1 METATTKGNFG
12 DVIASLSVA
21 GLLVPECVAYAA
33 IAGLPSQSALIA
45 GIVGG
50 LAYALAGR
58 SRFAIVSPTSSSAA
72 LLAAAL
78 ASLGANA
85 ADRLAMSAAM
95 VGLVGLF
102 FAVMALFRLGS
113 LASFVSRPVLRG
125 FALGIAI
132 TIIIKQLPKLL
143 GLAAPHGSIGAV
155 LAALAS
161 QAGSIHL
168 LSLLLGAGALAAL
181 LAFRRFPKLPG
192 AFIVLLAG
200 IAASDLF
207 DLPAHGVAAA
217 GQVALTLG
225 DLHPLT
231 PSGDDWAYLFK
242 LAVPLALI
250 LFAESWG
257 TIRSMALRHGDA
269 VSANRELGALAFA
282 NLTSAALQGMPVG
295 AGFSVGSANESAG
308 AHSRLAGLLAAAALL
323 ALGLFAG
330 PWLARIPEPVLGAVV
345 IAALTH
351 ALSPGPIVRL
361 FRIGRDQWIAVAA
374 LLAVLMLGVLN
385 GMLVAVAL
393 SIATLL
399 HRFSRPAISRLGRTG
414 EDGHDFVDMA
424 QHAEAAPVPGV
435 IIFRPNAPL
444 FFANADATLGAISKA
459 ALERPAGAIV
469 LSLEQTNDLD
479 STAVE
484 VLGEFASQ
492 MASHGRRVILARAHD
507 LVRAVLR
514 EAGYAALADTA
525 TFSVDDAVDLAL
537 KGTA

>member
-1 METATTKGNFG
+1 MEAGTAKGKFG
-12 DVIASLSVA
+12 DVVASLSVA

-33 IAGLPSQSALIA
+33 IAGLPSQTALIA
-45 GIVGG
+45 GIMGG

-58 SRFAIVSPTSSSAA
+58 SRFAIISPTSSSAA

-78 ASLGANA
+78 ASLGASA

-102 FAVMALFRLGS
+102 FAAMALFRLGS

-143 GLAAPHGSIGAV
+143 GVPS
-155 LAALAS
+155 ALGGISAIVAGLVS
-161 QAGSIHL
+161 HAGSIHP
-168 LSLLLGAGALAAL
+168 LSLLLGAGALGAL

-192 AFIVLLAG
+192 AFIVLLTG
-200 IAASDLF
+200 IALSDFF
-207 DLPAHGVAAA
+207 DLPARGVAAA
-217 GQVALTLG
+217 GQVALVPG
-225 DLHPLT
+225 QIHPLT
-231 PSGDDWAYLFK
+231 AALGNLPELFK
-242 LAVPLALI
+242 LAAPLALI

-257 TIRSMALRHGDA
+257 TIRSMALRHGDG
-269 VSANRELGALAFA
+269 VSANRELGALALA
-282 NLTSAALQGMPVG
+282 NLASAALQGMPVG

-308 AHSRLAGLLAAAALL
+308 AQSRLAGLLAAGALL

-330 PWLARIPEPVLGAVV
+330 PWLARIPEPVLAAVV

-351 ALSPGPIVRL
+351 ALSPGPIVQL

-374 LLAVLMLGVLN
+374 LLAVLVLGVLD
-385 GMLVAVAL
+385 GMLVAVGL

-399 HRFSRPAISRLGRTG
+399 HRFSRPGISRLGRTG
-414 EDGHDFVDMA
+414 PDGHDFVDMA

-435 IIFRPNAPL
+435 AIFRPNAPL
-444 FFANADATLGAISKA
+444 FFANADATLGAIGRS
-459 ALERPAGAIV
+459 ALTSPARAIV

-484 VLGEFASQ
+484 VLGEFAAH

-507 LVRAVLR
+507 LVRAALR
-514 EAGYAALADTA
+514 EAGYAALADDA

-537 KGTA
+537 KGNA